1 VDVAS
6 RVHPAT
12 ASASAGVT
20 EDRQAEFWWVFL
32 VAGVVWLVFALVVFQ
47 FDTTSVNAISIL
59 LGVTCVGGALL
70 ELIAIP
76 ASDGWWVAGR
86 IALAVGFAAV
96 GIVAF
101 VDPGK
106 SFDALATIFAFYLL
120 LRGVFELIAAF
131 AIRGR
136 KSSWWLML
144 LAGVTQILLAF
155 WAAGNFGHKA
165 FLLVVWVGASALAHG
180 IVEIVRAFELRAS

>member
-1 VDVAS
+1 V
-6 RVHPAT
+6 
-12 ASASAGVT
+12 G
-20 EDRQAEFWWVFL
+20 FL
-32 VAGVVWLVFALVVFQ
+32 LAGVVWLVFALVVFQ

-76 ASDGWWVAGR
+76 ASHGWWAAARV
-86 IALAVGFAAV
+86 ALAVGFAAV

-120 LRGVFELIAAF
+120 LRAVFELIAAF
-131 AIRGR
+131 ASRGR
-136 KSSWWLML
+136 QSSWV
-144 LAGVTQILLAF
+144 AH
-155 WAAGNFGHKA
+155 AAGRDYPDPA
-165 FLLVVWVGASALAHG
+165 RLLGC
-180 IVEIVRAFELRAS
+180 RELRSPGVPPGRVGRRKCTRARCRRDRSGV